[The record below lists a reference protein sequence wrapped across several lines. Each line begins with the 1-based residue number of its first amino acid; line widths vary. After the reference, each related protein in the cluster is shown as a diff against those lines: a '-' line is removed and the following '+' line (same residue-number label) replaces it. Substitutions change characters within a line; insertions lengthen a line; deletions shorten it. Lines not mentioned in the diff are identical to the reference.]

1 MNYASNK
8 KNSAI
13 LVFAKSAALEG
24 NTKKIGKS
32 RDKNYLIWSAL
43 NKKVIAISH
52 KSNIP
57 YFVYDE
63 LVQKG
68 ATFGEKISEA
78 IQSIYAKGFDSVI
91 VLGNDCLELQL
102 THLQLAHSKLQD
114 NDFVVGPD
122 YNGGAYLIG
131 ISKQVFQRTAFENIK
146 WQTQFALQS
155 LVAYCDSTTTF
166 LLPQLYD
173 VNDTATF
180 QRVLNTL
187 GFKTRLKIYL
197 QTLLY
202 QEQESY
208 FFLQSVLISFNNS
221 FVKYRGPPQLIY

>member
-24 NTKKIGKS
+24 NSKKIGRS
-32 RDKNYLIWSAL
+32 RDKNYSIWSAL
-43 NKKVIAISH
+43 NKKVIDISR

-63 LVQKG
+63 SVQKG
-68 ATFGEKISEA
+68 STFGEKITEA

-102 THLQLAHSKLQD
+102 THVQLAHSKLQD
-114 NDFVVGPD
+114 NDFVIGPD

-131 ISKQVFQRTAFENIK
+131 ISKQVFQRTAFESIK
-146 WQTQFALQS
+146 WQTQSVLKN
-155 LVAYCDSTTTF
+155 LLAYCDSTTTF
-166 LLPQLYD
+166 LLPRLYD
-173 VNDTATF
+173 LNDTATF
-180 QRVLNTL
+180 QKVLNKL
-187 GFKTRLKIYL
+187 EFKSRLKIYL

-202 QEQESY
+202 REQESY
-208 FFLQSVLISFNNS
+208 LFLQSLLISFNNS